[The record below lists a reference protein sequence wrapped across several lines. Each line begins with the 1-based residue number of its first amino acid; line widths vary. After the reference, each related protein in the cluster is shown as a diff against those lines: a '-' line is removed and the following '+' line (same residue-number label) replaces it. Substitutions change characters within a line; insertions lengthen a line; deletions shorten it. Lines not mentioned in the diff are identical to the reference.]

1 MIALAESP
9 RSLRER
15 PLGPA
20 LLSFDPL
27 ASDRSIRVPP
37 IVRLEGLQSFDSI
50 TSNRS
55 TRSATLNQMRPDHI
69 ERRATA
75 VVVDRMADVPV
86 VALQGP
92 RSVGKSTV
100 LNQIARQHGATVI
113 NLDLPDVRAAV
124 NADPQ
129 RAIRQP
135 GTVFIDE
142 YQRLPDILDVIKA
155 EVDAEFR
162 PGKFVLTGS
171 TRFDALPRSTQ
182 TLTGRIHFV
191 SIWPFSQGELAATPE
206 TFLDV
211 ALTEPERL
219 PTGLGAGSSYED
231 YAERIC
237 AGGMP
242 VAVRSSRGRNRWF
255 DDYATSALQRDVAA
269 ITTLRRGTELPT
281 LFARLAGQTAQPLNI
296 TAAAESV
303 GLQVSTAS
311 SYVTLLENLF
321 LIHRLPAWG
330 RTLRSRATAHPKVH
344 VVDSGLAA
352 RLLRI
357 TPERLTRSDPAAL
370 TEFGHLLETFVV
382 GELLKQASWSDNA
395 SALGHWRTHDGQEVD
410 LVVER
415 DDGVVTG
422 FEVKTARKIGRKQAS
437 GLIALRDTLG
447 DQFNA
452 GYILTTGD
460 VSYRYDDRIYVIPV
474 DRLWQ
479 PAPQPK
485 NGPGK

>member
-1 MIALAESP
+1 MAK
-9 RSLRER
+9 
-15 PLGPA
+15 
-20 LLSFDPL
+20 DY
-27 ASDRSIRVPP
+27 
-37 IVRLEGLQSFDSI
+37 
-50 TSNRS
+50 
-55 TRSATLNQMRPDHI
+55 I
-69 ERRATA
+69 ERRVTE
-75 VVVDRMADVPV
+75 VVIDRMADVPV

-113 NLDLPDVRAAV
+113 NLDLPDVRDLV
-124 NADPQ
+124 SADPQ
-129 RAIRQP
+129 RAIRQG

-142 YQRLPDILDVIKA
+142 YQRYPELLDIIKV

-171 TRFDALPRSTQ
+171 TSFDALPSSTQ

-191 SIWPFSQGELAATPE
+191 SIWPFSQGELTATRE
-206 TFLDV
+206 TFLDIAV
-211 ALTEPERL
+211 TEPDRL
-219 PTGLGAGSSYED
+219 ATGLVAGASYDE

-237 AGGMP
+237 TGGMP
-242 VAVRSSRGRNRWF
+242 IAVRSSRGRNRWF
-255 DDYATSALQRDVAA
+255 DDYATSSLQRDVAT
-269 ITTLRRGTELPT
+269 ISSLRRGAELPA

-296 TAAAESV
+296 TAAAHSV
-303 GLQVSTAS
+303 DLDVSTAS

-330 RTLRSRATAHPKVH
+330 RNLRSRATAHPKIH
-344 VVDSGLAA
+344 LVDSGLAA

-357 TPERLTRSDPAAL
+357 TPERLTRRNPAAL

-382 GELLKQASWSDNA
+382 GELLKQASWSENA

-422 FEVKTARKIGRKQAS
+422 FEIKAGRNVQRKDAS
-437 GLIALRDTLG
+437 GLIALRESLG

-452 GYILTTGD
+452 GILLTTGD
-460 VSYRYDDRIYVIPV
+460 AAYRLDDKIYVVPI
-474 DRLWQ
+474 DRLW
-479 PAPQPK
+479 
-485 NGPGK
+485 

>member
-1 MIALAESP
+1 MIDVKW
-9 RSLRER
+9 
-15 PLGPA
+15 GH
-20 LLSFDPL
+20 
-27 ASDRSIRVPP
+27 V
-37 IVRLEGLQSFDSI
+37 
-50 TSNRS
+50 
-55 TRSATLNQMRPDHI
+55 
-69 ERRATA
+69 ERRVTE
-75 VVVDRMADVPV
+75 VVIDRMAEVPV

-100 LNQIARQHGATVI
+100 LNEIAGLHGATVI
-113 NLDLPDVRAAV
+113 NLDLPDVRDAV
-124 NADPQ
+124 RADPQ
-129 RAIRQP
+129 RAVRQP

-182 TLTGRIHFV
+182 ALTGRIQFI
-191 SIWPFSQGELAATPE
+191 SIWPFSQGELAASRE

-219 PTGLGAGSSYED
+219 ATGVGVGSSYED

-242 VAVRSSRGRNRWF
+242 IALRSNRGRNRWF
-255 DDYATSALQRDVAA
+255 DDYTTSALQRDAAA
-269 ITTLRRGTELPT
+269 ISSLRRGSELPT
-281 LFARLAGQTAQPLNI
+281 LFARVAGQTAQPLNI
-296 TAAAESV
+296 TAAANELD
-303 GLQVSTAS
+303 LQVSTAS
-311 SYVTLLENLF
+311 TYVTLLENLF

-330 RTLRSRATAHPKVH
+330 RNLRARATAHPKVH

-357 TPERLTRSDPAAL
+357 TPDRLARRDPAAL

-395 SALGHWRTHDGQEVD
+395 TALGHWRTHDGQEVD

-422 FEVKTARKIGRKQAS
+422 FEVKTARKVERKHVS
-437 GLIALRDTLG
+437 GLIALRDGLG

-460 VSYRYDDRIYVIPV
+460 VAYRYDDRIYVVPI
-474 DRLWQ
+474 DRLWRTTDT
-479 PAPQPK
+479 AARS
-485 NGPGK
+485 GV

>member
-1 MIALAESP
+1 MTPGHIN
-9 RSLRER
+9 R
-15 PLGPA
+15 
-20 LLSFDPL
+20 
-27 ASDRSIRVPP
+27 RVTEV
-37 IVRLEGLQSFDSI
+37 IL
-50 TSNRS
+50 
-55 TRSATLNQMRPDHI
+55 
-69 ERRATA
+69 
-75 VVVDRMADVPV
+75 DRMIDVPV

-100 LNQIARQHGATVI
+100 LNGIARQHDATVI
-113 NLDLPDVRAAV
+113 NLDLPDVRDAV
-124 NADPQ
+124 KADPQ

-142 YQRLPDILDVIKA
+142 YQRLPEILDVIKA

-191 SIWPFSQGELAATPE
+191 SVWPFSQGELTASRE

-211 ALTEPERL
+211 AVNEPDRV
-219 PTGLGAGSSYED
+219 PTGIRVASSYEE

-242 VAVRSSRGRNRWF
+242 IAIRSRRGRSRWF
-255 DDYATSALQRDVAA
+255 DDYATSALQRDVEA
-269 ITTLRRGTELPT
+269 ISSLRRGAELPT

-296 TAAAESV
+296 TAAAKAV
-303 GLQVSTAS
+303 GLEVSTAS

-330 RTLRSRATAHPKVH
+330 RNLRARATAHPKVH

-352 RLLRI
+352 RLM
-357 TPERLTRSDPAAL
+357 RLTPDRLGRRDPAAL
-370 TEFGHLLETFVV
+370 TEFGHLLETFVI
-382 GELLKQASWSDNA
+382 GELLKQASWSDDVTT
-395 SALGHWRTHDGQEVD
+395 LGHWRTHDGQEVD

-422 FEVKTARKIGRKQAS
+422 FEVKAARKIERQDAS
-437 GLIALRDTLG
+437 GLIALRNSLG
-447 DQFNA
+447 TQFNA

-460 VSYRYDDRIYVIPV
+460 ASYRYDDRIYVIPV
-474 DRLWQ
+474 DRLWRSDSTTTERLT
-479 PAPQPK
+479 
-485 NGPGK
+485 

>member
-1 MIALAESP
+1 M
-9 RSLRER
+9 
-15 PLGPA
+15 
-20 LLSFDPL
+20 
-27 ASDRSIRVPP
+27 
-37 IVRLEGLQSFDSI
+37 
-50 TSNRS
+50 
-55 TRSATLNQMRPDHI
+55 PDYI
-69 ERRATA
+69 DRRATD
-75 VVVDRMADVPV
+75 VVVDRMNDVPV

-100 LNQIARQHGATVI
+100 LNQIARWHGATVI
-113 NLDLPDVRAAV
+113 NLDLPDVRDAV
-124 NADPQ
+124 KADTQ

-191 SIWPFSQGELAATPE
+191 SIWPFSQGELAATRE
-206 TFLDV
+206 TFLDTAV
-211 ALTEPERL
+211 TEPERL
-219 PTGLGAGSSYED
+219 TTDLGSGSSYED

-242 VAVRSSRGRNRWF
+242 IAVRSSRGRNGWF

-269 ITTLRRGTELPT
+269 ISSLRRGAELPT

-296 TAAAESV
+296 TAAAKAVNLE
-303 GLQVSTAS
+303 VSTAS
-311 SYVTLLENLF
+311 SYLTLLENLC
-321 LIHRLPAWG
+321 LIHRLPVWG
-330 RTLRSRATAHPKVH
+330 RNLRSRATAHPKVH

-357 TPERLTRSDPAAL
+357 TPERLTRRDAAAL

-395 SALGHWRTHDGQEVD
+395 RALGHWRTHDGQEVD

-422 FEVKTARKIGRKQAS
+422 FEVKTARKIERKDAS
-437 GLIALRDTLG
+437 GLIALRNTLG

-452 GYILTTGD
+452 GYVLTTGD
-460 VSYRYDDRIYVIPV
+460 ASYRYDDRIYVMPV

-479 PAPQPK
+479 TDRTTTEITK
-485 NGPGK
+485 

>member
-1 MIALAESP
+1 MMP
-9 RSLRER
+9 
-15 PLGPA
+15 G
-20 LLSFDPL
+20 
-27 ASDRSIRVPP
+27 
-37 IVRLEGLQSFDSI
+37 
-50 TSNRS
+50 
-55 TRSATLNQMRPDHI
+55 HI
-69 ERRATA
+69 ERRVTE
-75 VVVDRMADVPV
+75 VIIDRMADVPV

-113 NLDLPDVRAAV
+113 NLDLPDVRDAV
-124 NADPQ
+124 KADPQ
-129 RAIRQP
+129 RAIGQP

-142 YQRLPDILDVIKA
+142 YQRLPEILDVIKA

-171 TRFDALPRSTQ
+171 TRFDTLPRSTQ

-191 SIWPFSQGELAATPE
+191 SVWPFSQGELTANRE

-211 ALTEPERL
+211 AVTEPDRV
-219 PTGLGAGSSYED
+219 PTGFGVASTYEE

-242 VAVRSSRGRNRWF
+242 VAIRSSRGRNRWF

-269 ITTLRRGTELPT
+269 ISSLRRGAELPT
-281 LFARLAGQTAQPLNI
+281 LFARLAGQTAQPSNI
-296 TAAAESV
+296 TAAAKSV
-303 GLQVSTAS
+303 GLEVSTAS
-311 SYVTLLENLF
+311 TYVTLLENLF

-330 RTLRSRATAHPKVH
+330 RNLRSRATAHPKVH

-352 RLLRI
+352 RLM
-357 TPERLTRSDPAAL
+357 RLTPDRLARRDPAAL
-370 TEFGHLLETFVV
+370 TEFGHLLETFVI

-395 SALGHWRTHDGQEVD
+395 TALGHWRTHDGQEVD
-410 LVVER
+410 LVIER

-422 FEVKTARKIGRKQAS
+422 FEVKAARKIERKDAS
-437 GLIALRDTLG
+437 GLIALRDSLG
-447 DQFNA
+447 PQFNA

-460 VSYRYDDRIYVIPV
+460 ASYRYDDRIYVIPV
-474 DRLWQ
+474 DRLWRTEGTTT
-479 PAPQPK
+479 
-485 NGPGK
+485 NSRM